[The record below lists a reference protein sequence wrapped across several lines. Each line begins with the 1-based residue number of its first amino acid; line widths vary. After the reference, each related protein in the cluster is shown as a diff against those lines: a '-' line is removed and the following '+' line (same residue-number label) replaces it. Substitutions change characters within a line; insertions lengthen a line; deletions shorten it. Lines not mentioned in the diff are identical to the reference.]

1 MGWDIELETKRDVLP
16 RFLRQFAVCALVS
29 AAVLAFGGTE
39 SWRIAILASITLTV
53 PVGAAAMGLHRLRR
67 RQLRPRRDS

>member
-1 MGWDIELETKRDVLP
+1 MGWDIELKTKRDVLP

-29 AAVLAFGGTE
+29 AAVLVYGGTE

-53 PVGAAAMGLHRLRR
+53 PVAAAARDLHRLRKL
-67 RQLRPRRDS
+67 QPG

>member
-1 MGWDIELETKRDVLP
+1 MHWTIELQSKRDILP

-39 SWRIAILASITLTV
+39 PWRLAILAIIVLTV
-53 PVGAAAMGLHRLRR
+53 PAGAAVMDLHRLRR
-67 RQLRPRRDS
+67 GHVG

>member
-1 MGWDIELETKRDVLP
+1 MRWSIELKSKRYVLP

-39 SWRIAILASITLTV
+39 PWRIAILAMITLTV
-53 PVGAAAMGLHRLRR
+53 PVAAAVMDLHRLRK
-67 RQLRPRRDS
+67 PYVS